1 MKISNLLLG
10 GALAITARAHDDPPR
25 SDPPIAYFT
34 SYKQPGCREVDQGA
48 FITLTQTQDSIC
60 YVFDAPY
67 PAIIQSA
74 YVASIISGCVGE
86 SSTATSLYTLSRLP
100 CADLTEQV
108 YVYND
113 VNCTVNETTLDL
125 GVDKCW
131 DDTTGLNSFKAVC
144 GRRYPTPR
152 GSGSS
157 SSILPTSAFLTR
169 DE

>member
-86 SSTATSLYTLSRLP
+86 SFHS
-100 CADLTEQV
+100 
-108 YVYND
+108 
-113 VNCTVNETTLDL
+113 
-125 GVDKCW
+125 DKPVH
-131 DDTTGLNSFKAVC
+131 LVPSAV
-144 GRRYPTPR
+144 R
-152 GSGSS
+152 
-157 SSILPTSAFLTR
+157 
-169 DE
+169 